1 MNAYSR
7 DKIEALF
14 AVGQDRTLS
23 TKARGD
29 ALEDL
34 ISYLLS
40 ELPGI
45 KVLRNARDPFQ
56 SQEIDITVANAKLS
70 TWMRLF
76 PSVIL
81 IECKNWDDRVGVSAV
96 TDFIFKLVAKYVE
109 VGIIV
114 AANGITGDRED
125 LTAAYQRI
133 AIAQSKGHRVLV
145 ISVAD
150 LKNIKTTEDFEELL
164 VESFLRTV
172 GSGKI

>member
-1 MNAYSR
+1 MNTYSR
-7 DKIEALF
+7 DRIEAYV
-14 AVGQDRTLS
+14 AVGQDKTQF

-29 ALEDL
+29 ALEEL
-34 ISYLLS
+34 ICYLLS

-56 SQEIDITVANAKLS
+56 SQEIDITVANAGLS

-76 PSVIL
+76 PALIL
-81 IECKNWDDRVGVSAV
+81 IECKNWDDHVGVSAV
-96 TDFIFKLVAKYVE
+96 TDFIFKLMAKYVE

-114 AANGITGDRED
+114 AANGITGDPED

-133 AIAQSKGHRVLV
+133 AIAQSKGRRVLV
-145 ISVAD
+145 ITMED

-164 VESFLRTV
+164 VESFLRAV
-172 GSGKI
+172 GSGKF